1 MYFCERRA
9 VQFLRCKEGVNTHY
23 CIDFNLTILM
33 KKLENKVA
41 IVTGGAGSIGR
52 TTAKL
57 FLDEGAKVLLVDLN
71 EEALKKAVDELGGK
85 AVKYCVADVSKSA
98 DVQRYVTQA
107 VDSFGKIDV
116 FFNNAGIE
124 GVVKP
129 IVDYPEEMFDK
140 IIAVNVRGVWLGNK
154 YVLPQMNDCGSIIIT
169 SSVAGLL
176 GSPNV
181 SAYITSKHAGVGIMR
196 ATSVE
201 AAPRRIRVNSVHPSP
216 VDNRMMRSLEEG
228 FSPGQGAAVK
238 EQLELTIP
246 LGRYAQPNEIAK
258 LVLFL
263 ASDDSQFI
271 TGTTQVIDGGIN
283 VQ

>member
-1 MYFCERRA
+1 M
-9 VQFLRCKEGVNTHY
+9 G
-23 CIDFNLTILM
+23 
-33 KKLENKVA
+33 KLEHKVA
-41 IVTGGAGSIGR
+41 IVTGGAGSIGK
-52 TTAKL
+52 TTAEL

-71 EEALKKAVDELGGK
+71 EEELKKTVEELGGK
-85 AVKYCVADVSKSA
+85 DVKYCAADVTKSV
-98 DVQRYVTQA
+98 DVQKYVTKA
-107 VDSFGKIDV
+107 VKAFGKIDV

-124 GVVKP
+124 GVVKS
-129 IVDYPEEMFDK
+129 IVDYPEEIFDK
-140 IIAVNVRGVWLGNK
+140 VIAVNVRGVWLGIK
-154 YVLPQMNDCGSIIIT
+154 YVLPQMNEGGSIIIS

-181 SAYITSKHAGVGIMR
+181 SAYITSKHACVGIMR

-201 AAPRRIRVNSVHPSP
+201 AAPRKIRVNSIHPSP

-246 LGRYAQPNEIAK
+246 LRRYAEPIEIAN

-271 TGTTQVIDGGIN
+271 TGTTQVIDGGMN